1 MSINTVT
8 DAIRHHPA
16 GSPKG
21 GQFMAKEGGDS
32 GGDQVNVGTEKWPL
46 MANKVESLP
55 SKDGSFTH
63 KVAGYSEK
71 TDSLA
76 VGKKVFSK
84 TGRTGT
90 SFKENAAVT
99 EWEADDERAWVDPK
113 GRMYF
118 DSAAHLFSDAAP
130 LTGVRRTEDGYLVGR
145 VRAARTGTQLYTRK
159 ELQLDG
165 DGTIVVYRPPEA
177 VFDANSISSY
187 AGKPITMGHPK
198 AGVSA
203 ASWKDL
209 AVGSV
214 GSKVL
219 RDGESVVVDFS
230 IMDAAAISAIE
241 QGTREV
247 SMGYSTPMELRDG
260 IAPDGTPYQAVQT
273 GPIKINHLAVVPVA
287 RGGSELR
294 IGDSAETWG
303 ASPLNHK
310 EPIMTTKVVVLG
322 DAAVTV
328 AVTDAPAVEA
338 FRDSMLKKLAD
349 AEADKKKM
357 AAEKDEE
364 LGALKAEKKALEDA
378 AITPAKLTKMIADRV
393 ALESEVK
400 QVSDSI
406 VCDGLSDNELKK
418 AAVVARLGDAAV
430 VDASPAEI
438 NGMFR
443 AITRSAAVPDD
454 TARQALRG
462 RPIYDA
468 ASAMWNDSIAERAG
482 VSFKKK
488 GA

>member
-1 MSINTVT
+1 
-8 DAIRHHPA
+8 
-16 GSPKG
+16 
-21 GQFMAKEGGDS
+21 
-32 GGDQVNVGTEKWPL
+32 
-46 MANKVESLP
+46 
-55 SKDGSFTH
+55 
-63 KVAGYSEK
+63 
-71 TDSLA
+71 
-76 VGKKVFSK
+76 
-84 TGRTGT
+84 
-90 SFKENAAVT
+90 
-99 EWEADDERAWVDPK
+99 
-113 GRMYF
+113 
-118 DSAAHLFSDAAP
+118 
-130 LTGVRRTEDGYLVGR
+130 
-145 VRAARTGTQLYTRK
+145 
-159 ELQLDG
+159 
-165 DGTIVVYRPPEA
+165 
-177 VFDANSISSY
+177 
-187 AGKPITMGHPK
+187 
-198 AGVSA
+198 
-203 ASWKDL
+203 
-209 AVGSV
+209 
-214 GSKVL
+214 
-219 RDGESVVVDFS
+219 
-230 IMDAAAISAIE
+230 
-241 QGTREV
+241 
-247 SMGYSTPMELRDG
+247 MGYSTPMELRDG